1 MPVPWPESAEIK
13 LYTGGC
19 HCKKVRF
26 EFEHPDIYTMPV
38 MSCNCSICEERGYLT
53 VGCLQ
58 LYTSTSKFKITRGVG
73 NLISY
78 HFGSEKAQH
87 CFCSTCGRSVGPDAT
102 AFFGCIV
109 VNTRTIDGIDI
120 GKSTLQTVDGKSRPL
135 GKPDGGAKA

>member
-53 VGCLQ
+53 V
-58 LYTSTSKFKITRGVG
+58 
-73 NLISY
+73 
-78 HFGSEKAQH
+78 
-87 CFCSTCGRSVGPDAT
+87 SV
-102 AFFGCIV
+102 FV
-109 VNTRTIDGIDI
+109 
-120 GKSTLQTVDGKSRPL
+120 L
-135 GKPDGGAKA
+135 GGAAADAYNSILQQANLKSPEE